1 VPIMNKTLWIPVLL
15 TLAGCATYTAD
26 RPDQYY
32 QRDSEFKNEG
42 DSLFSSDASLL
53 SDSDIERILSYKY
66 EAPPLNRVAILPIGW
81 NAWLGWSEE
90 MAVAT
95 EDVNRQ
101 LIAKLRASPRIYDA
115 SFLPSILIPDKR
127 TVPYIREA
135 AARYQADLVLVFR
148 SACNS
153 FQKFRFFQ
161 ADKIRA
167 YCTVEAVL
175 LDVRS
180 GLVPFVAVATRNYNT
195 VKSKT
200 DLSLRETV
208 LRSQLSAIADA
219 LEEVSIATV
228 GFLAK
233 SGGAPDA

>member
-1 VPIMNKTLWIPVLL
+1 MKNVVWISILL
-15 TLAGCATYTAD
+15 ILSGCGAVFTAD

-32 QRDSEFKNEG
+32 QESSEFKSKTN
-42 DSLFSSDASLL
+42 SLFSSDAALL
-53 SDSDIERILSYKY
+53 SDTEIERILNYRY
-66 EAPPLNRVAILPIGW
+66 EAPPLNRVAILPFGW
-81 NAWLGWSEE
+81 SAWSGWSEE

-95 EDVNRQ
+95 EDVNQ
-101 LIAKLRASPRIYDA
+101 KLIEKLRASPKIYDA
-115 SFLPSILIPDKR
+115 SFLPSILIPERR

-148 SACNS
+148 TACSS
-153 FQKFRFFQ
+153 FQKYRFFQ

-167 YCTVEAVL
+167 YCSIEAVL

-180 GLVPFVAVATRNYNT
+180 GLVPFVAVVTRNYNT
-195 VKSKT
+195 EKSKS
-200 DLSLRETV
+200 DLNLRETI

-219 LEEVSIATV
+219 LEEVSVAIV

-233 SGGAPDA
+233 SGGAP